1 MHEEIVE
8 CLLGINTNHIMYT
21 LTIALRKD
29 KDLSRV
35 GLEDKTYQIKSIL
48 NDLDQVTVLSSSFEH
63 SYDEGDLEIFEFQL
77 EFESDLQFKNHWQSS
92 DSIGDDDS
100 LEFKTNNLLVYFD
113 EKGGVC
119 HQISRIML
127 WPNSENTFE
136 FNIYCDESEL
146 DIDFEVGYNLIENI
160 SFS

>member
-1 MHEEIVE
+1 M
-8 CLLGINTNHIMYT
+8 
-21 LTIALRKD
+21 
-29 KDLSRV
+29 
-35 GLEDKTYQIKSIL
+35 
-48 NDLDQVTVLSSSFEH
+48 TVLSSSFEH

-77 EFESDLQFKNHWQSS
+77 EFESDLQLKDHWQSS

-100 LEFKTNNLLVYFD
+100 LEFKTNNLLVLFD

-119 HQISRIML
+119 HQISRIIL
-127 WPNSENTFE
+127 EPNSENTFE

-146 DIDFEVGYNLIENI
+146 DIDFEVGYNLVENI